1 MCKKVLITGA
11 SGFLGSEINSYLT
24 SQKFQI
30 LTLGRAPDND
40 IICDLSKEVP
50 RLEKINTVIHV
61 AGKAHLIPKT
71 DSEIQKFY
79 EVNVEGT
86 ENLLKGLLN
95 KLPET
100 FIFMSTVAVYGIEK
114 GVDIDE
120 SNQLNGITPYAK
132 SKIIAEDKVL
142 SFCKLH
148 NINAMIL
155 RLPLITGKS
164 PKGNLGSL
172 IQAIKRGYYFRI
184 GNGEARRSMVSA
196 LDIAKLIPTLLNKN
210 GIYNLTDRRH
220 PSFKEIDTFLADYY
234 NKSIKELPIWVFI
247 TLAKIG
253 DLFPFFPFNSLKLD
267 KMMNSLTFSDE
278 KAVKDLDWNP
288 DNAIKYIKE

>member
-1 MCKKVLITGA
+1 MKKILITGA

-30 LTLGRAPDND
+30 LTLGRAQDND

-50 RLEKINTVIHV
+50 RLENIDIVVHV
-61 AGKAHLIPKT
+61 AGKAHLVPKT
-71 DSEIQKFY
+71 QSEVEKFY

-86 ENLLKGLLN
+86 ENLLKGLSN

-100 FIFMSTVAVYGIEK
+100 FVLMSTVAVYGIEK
-114 GVDIDE
+114 GVYIDE

-148 NINAMIL
+148 NINAIIL

-184 GNGEARRSMVSA
+184 GNGEARRSMVAA
-196 LDIAKLIPTLLNKN
+196 LDIAKLIPTLFNKN

-220 PSFKEIDTFLADYY
+220 PSFKEIDTFIADYY
-234 NKSIKELPIWVFI
+234 GRSVKKMPVWVLA

-253 DLFPFFPFNSLKLD
+253 DLLPFFPFNSLKLD
-267 KMMNSLTFSDE
+267 KMTNSLTFSDE
-278 KAVKDLDWNP
+278 KAVKHLNWNP
-288 DNAIKYIKE
+288 DDAIKYIKE